1 MLGAPRTVV
10 KTYLSIREKV
20 VKVLAGDSFVYV
32 PFPGTFTPALE
43 EELRELGGAVTAILV
58 PDVDRQTFEQRVYSE
73 LKDPKFRWSGGLRC
87 M

>member
-20 VKVLAGDSFVYV
+20 LQVLRGDAFVYV

-43 EELRELGGAVTAILV
+43 EELKELGGAVTAILV
-58 PDVDRQTFEQRVYSE
+58 PDVDKATFEA
-73 LKDPKFRWSGGLRC
+73 
-87 M
+87 